1 MGEFTFTVEKPC
13 PVCGENTHVV
23 KMKARLTT
31 LKTDEDFCV
40 HYKGVNPYL
49 YKVWFC
55 EHCGFAAEEKVFT
68 APMPAR
74 TKEKIAEFLKGRKLA
89 LEFAEERG
97 TAEAVAAYKLAIF
110 YAEMSEATL
119 HRRAGL
125 YLALAWVYREAEE
138 QTKENEML
146 AKAAELYDK
155 SLMTENYPQS
165 GMSDAICMYL
175 IGAIYYRMG
184 DFEKSGQYLS
194 RIIGDQ
200 NIRTNDKK
208 TFEKARDLWQTIREE
223 KGEGE

>member
-1 MGEFTFTVEKPC
+1 
-13 PVCGENTHVV
+13 
-23 KMKARLTT
+23 
-31 LKTDEDFCV
+31 
-40 HYKGVNPYL
+40 
-49 YKVWFC
+49 
-55 EHCGFAAEEKVFT
+55 
-68 APMPAR
+68 
-74 TKEKIAEFLKGRKLA
+74 
-89 LEFAEERG
+89 LE
-97 TAEAVAAYKLAIF
+97 
-110 YAEMSEATL
+110 
-119 HRRAGL
+119 
-125 YLALAWVYREAEE
+125 LAWIYRYSAEKD
-138 QTKENEML
+138 KEMEML
-146 AKAAELYDK
+146 QTAAELYDK